1 MSRPKSSEPVRW
13 EVYLRPA
20 TPSRS
25 KPILYVRAIDTKSG
39 KTILTKSSGSNS
51 KTVARA
57 LIARLSKEVDF
68 TRLAAAKIG
77 SVADSIASSLKETP
91 LSVFFVQFWNKDE
104 SPYLT
109 ARTDSGK
116 PLSSLYI
123 AAQYANVKTHA
134 EPFEGFRKTTLQN
147 AGLFLI
153 ESYVKQLHAESL
165 SGNVIGDCLNAI
177 RTPLSWAMNRNLVNE
192 KFSFKGIDRPKE
204 THKLRGVLSRDEVA
218 AIIALDVADTVK
230 PRPRLKKGEKHTTP
244 GALDLRVKVGVLLAH
259 LAAMRAGEIRGLKWA
274 SINFEKN
281 QIQIERN
288 FVDGDGEKDPKR
300 DSFGC
305 VPLAEPLR
313 EPLQDLRALAFK
325 LGKYGVNEYVLFS
338 ISPKPKKDEQ
348 ARHPTPGKPISIK
361 ALEAGY
367 ARTLEWIGIE
377 NDSKAKKEG
386 RPPHPGSQQA
396 RHLTLHGG
404 RHFAASLLA
413 EELGPAL
420 ARKITRHRS
429 LAAFKGYADHES
441 IEAMEK
447 ARAALQFANIPKDK
461 AEKDS

>member
-1 MSRPKSSEPVRW
+1 MSRPKSSEPIRW
-13 EVYLRPA
+13 EMYLRPA

-25 KPILYVRAIDTKSG
+25 KAVRYVRAIDTKSG
-39 KTILTKSSGSNS
+39 KVILTKSAESDS

-57 LIARLSKEVDF
+57 LIAKLSKEVDF
-68 TRLAAAKIG
+68 TRLAAAKTG
-77 SVADSIASSLKETP
+77 SVADTTASGMRAMSL
-91 LSVFFVQFWNKDE
+91 SAFFVQFWDKDE
-104 SPYLT
+104 SFYLT

-116 PLSSLYI
+116 PLSSTYI
-123 AAQYANVKTHA
+123 ASQYANVKNHA
-134 EPFEGFRKTTLQN
+134 ESFEGFKKTALQD

-153 ESYVKQLHAESL
+153 ESYVKQLRKDGI

-177 RTPLSWAMNRNLVNE
+177 RTPLSWAMNRNLVAE

-204 THKLRGVLSRDEVA
+204 THKERGVLSRDEVA
-218 AIIALDVADTVK
+218 AIIALDVVDTVT
-230 PRPRLKKGEKHTTP
+230 PRPRLRKGKKHTTP
-244 GALDLRVKVGVLLAH
+244 GAVDLRVKVGVLLAH

-274 SINFEKN
+274 SIDFENKR
-281 QIQIERN
+281 IQIERN
-288 FVDGDGEKDPKR
+288 YVEGDGEKAPKR
-300 DSFGC
+300 DSSGG
-305 VPLAEPLR
+305 VPLAEPLL
-313 EPLQDLRALAFK
+313 EPLKALRALAFK
-325 LGKYGVNEYVLFS
+325 LGKYNVNEYVLFG
-338 ISPKPKKDEQ
+338 INTKPKKDEQ
-348 ARHPTPGKPISIK
+348 AHKPAHGKPISIK

-413 EELGPAL
+413 DEIGPAL

-429 LAAFKGYADHES
+429 VAAFKGYADHES
-441 IEAMEK
+441 IEAMDAAREALRFEVKIEK
-447 ARAALQFANIPKDK
+447 KNG
-461 AEKDS
+461 

>member
-1 MSRPKSSEPVRW
+1 MRETSLSS
-13 EVYLRPA
+13 
-20 TPSRS
+20 
-25 KPILYVRAIDTKSG
+25 
-39 KTILTKSSGSNS
+39 
-51 KTVARA
+51 
-57 LIARLSKEVDF
+57 
-68 TRLAAAKIG
+68 
-77 SVADSIASSLKETP
+77 
-91 LSVFFVQFWNKDE
+91 FFVKFWDKCE
-104 SPYLT
+104 SLYLT

-116 PLSSLYI
+116 PLSSLYVS
-123 AAQYANVKTHA
+123 AQAANVKTHA
-134 EPFEGFRKTTLQN
+134 EPFEGFKKTALQDV
-147 AGLFLI
+147 GLFLI
-153 ESYVKQLHAESL
+153 ESYVKHLRTEGV

-244 GALDLRVKVGVLLAH
+244 GAVDLRVKVGVLLAH

-274 SINFEKN
+274 SINFENKR
-281 QIQIERN
+281 IQIERN
-288 FVDGDGEKDPKR
+288 FVEGDGEKDPKK
-300 DSFGC
+300 DSFGG
-305 VPLAEPLR
+305 VPLAEPLL
-313 EPLQDLRALAFK
+313 EPLLALRSLAFK
-325 LGKYGVNEYVLFS
+325 LGKYNVNEYVLFS
-338 ISPKPKKDEQ
+338 INLKQKKNEKDHHPVQ
-348 ARHPTPGKPISIK
+348 AKPISIK

-396 RHLTLHGG
+396 RHLTFHGG

-413 EELGPAL
+413 DEIGPAL
-420 ARKITRHRS
+420 ARKITRHKS
-429 LAAFKGYADHES
+429 IAAFKGYADHES

-447 ARAALQFANIPKDK
+447 ARVALQFTHKLNDK
-461 AEKDS
+461 AEGDS